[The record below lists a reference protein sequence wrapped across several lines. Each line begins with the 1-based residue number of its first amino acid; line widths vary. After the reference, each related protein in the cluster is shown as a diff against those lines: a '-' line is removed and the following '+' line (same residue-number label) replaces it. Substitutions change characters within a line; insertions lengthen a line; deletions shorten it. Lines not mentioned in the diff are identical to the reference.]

1 MICEI
6 VFFVL

>member
-6 VFFVL
+6 

>member
-6 VFFVL
+6 SFTH